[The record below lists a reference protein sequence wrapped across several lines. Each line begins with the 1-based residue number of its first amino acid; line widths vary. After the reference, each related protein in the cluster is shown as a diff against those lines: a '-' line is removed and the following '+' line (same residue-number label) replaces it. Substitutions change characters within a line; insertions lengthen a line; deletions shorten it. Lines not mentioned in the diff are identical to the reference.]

1 MTEHLHQ
8 RARELAID
16 ARVDEMPAADRQWLA
31 SHLADCDDCAR
42 FAASLDD
49 AIAAIRLPEVMAG
62 TSLVRATQNR
72 VRARAM
78 EIDAHR
84 TAMRPLW
91 IAVAMVGAWATVT
104 TPLLWA
110 AFAWVGAAFSLS
122 NMEWRSGFFFAWI
135 APTLAASLMLLG
147 SGSHRA
153 HWRAVFA
160 HNSETV

>member
-8 RARELAID
+8 RARELAMD
-16 ARVDEMPAADRQWLA
+16 ARIDEMSATDRRWLA
-31 SHLADCDDCAR
+31 LHLEECEDCSR
-42 FAASLDD
+42 FAASLDG
-49 AIAAIRLPEVMAG
+49 AIGSVRLPEVMAG
-62 TSLVRATQNR
+62 ASLVRATQNR

-122 NMEWRSGFFFAWI
+122 NMEWRTGFLFAWI
-135 APTLAASLMLLG
+135 APTLAASVMLLG
-147 SGSHRA
+147 SGSHRT
-153 HWRAVFA
+153 HWRALFV
-160 HNSETV
+160 HDSETV